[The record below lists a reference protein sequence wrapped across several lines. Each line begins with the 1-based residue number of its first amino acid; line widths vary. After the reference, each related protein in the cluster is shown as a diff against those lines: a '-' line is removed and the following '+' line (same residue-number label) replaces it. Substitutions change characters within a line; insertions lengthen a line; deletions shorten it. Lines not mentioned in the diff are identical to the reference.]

1 MNTHQTIHDRD
12 GWEIDQWTVM
22 LPASLR
28 AMAERETAYDEQDGY
43 PRGELWQA
51 VAASI
56 LASMVLNT
64 AEGALVVKLRVEDAA
79 GDALAD
85 LETELDDQ

>member
-1 MNTHQTIHDRD
+1 MNTHQTIRDRD
-12 GWEIDQWTVM
+12 GSEIDQWTVM
-22 LPASLR
+22 LPDSLR

-56 LASMVLNT
+56 LGNMVLNT
-64 AEGALVVKLRVEDAA
+64 AEGTLVVKLRVEEKA
-79 GDALAD
+79 GDARAE
-85 LETELDDQ
+85 LEAELDDQ